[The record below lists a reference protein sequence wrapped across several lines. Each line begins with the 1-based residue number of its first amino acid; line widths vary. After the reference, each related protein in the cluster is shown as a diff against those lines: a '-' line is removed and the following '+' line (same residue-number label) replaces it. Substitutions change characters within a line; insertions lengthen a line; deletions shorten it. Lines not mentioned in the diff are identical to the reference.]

1 MKTTEFIKEVEAM
14 GFNVSEGEGII
25 YVRNR
30 EIGEYLADISTNCL
44 YMLDTDYD
52 GTLELSED
60 KRHKLF
66 TILTEYASTPIKE
79 RQEKK
84 YMYLLKC
91 FSENKKNCLY
101 LTYDRNNE
109 FFTLD
114 YQDTDMQLTFKE
126 NDPLL
131 KIVNLD
137 IFEKIE
143 VEE

>member
-1 MKTTEFIKEVEAM
+1 MKTTKFIKEVEAI
-14 GFNVSEGEGII
+14 GFDVKQEDYVLKI
-25 YVRNR
+25 YNMYSSSLVAKIDEENTFSMDTFFV
-30 EIGEYLADISTNCL
+30 GFDYLQDA
-44 YMLDTDYD
+44 
-52 GTLELSED
+52 
-60 KRHKLF
+60 RQHQLF

-91 FSENKKNCLY
+91 FSENEKNCLY
-101 LTYDRNNE
+101 LTYDRHNE